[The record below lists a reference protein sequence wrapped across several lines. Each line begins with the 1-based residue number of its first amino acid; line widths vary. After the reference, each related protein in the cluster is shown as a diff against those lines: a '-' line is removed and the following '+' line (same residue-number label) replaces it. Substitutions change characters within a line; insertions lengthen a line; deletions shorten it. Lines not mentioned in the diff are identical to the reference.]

1 METTEI
7 SIFTLVFW
15 LFFYN
20 LCIAL
25 EVKWKFDEVHRFSIN
40 IANISLTTIFL
51 HDKIIYDYY
60 AVQK

>member
-7 SIFTLVFW
+7 SIFTLIFW

-25 EVKWKFDEVHRFSIN
+25 EVKWMFDEVHRFSIN
-40 IANISLTTIFL
+40 ITNISLTTIFL